1 MGCPLKYESFS
12 STVSE
17 IEAEIIIVIKKVRH
31 KRRQDNQNNEN
42 MIAHGGKDMASFQ
55 LTIVR

>member
-1 MGCPLKYESFS
+1 MNETFS

-31 KRRQDNQNNEN
+31 KTRQGNENNEI

-55 LTIVR
+55 LTYG